1 MSRAW
6 GLPRTSWPCRG
17 LGTAFVCAAALLL
30 LAGTASAVGPAKKQ
44 EGRSFFDVRLEPAEL
59 GQEART
65 TASMRAAQAGLLD
78 SLGFH
83 GVVDVDRLTGTPR
96 VVARL
101 DGFLTGPMEGGA
113 EEVALGYV
121 REHANAFGLD
131 PGDIAAL
138 RLTRAYTDIDGT
150 AHLRWVQTY
159 DGIPAL
165 DNGLSASVTK
175 DGRLVNVLG
184 SPRRDLRL
192 ADVAPGLAAAAALG
206 YSLQDAGARLAPSRV
221 VGRAA
226 APTRDT
232 RFAGGHRA
240 GLVLFTGPRGVR
252 LAWRVLAH
260 AKPTQVFDY
269 VVDAETGE
277 VLRRS
282 NLVDFAQ
289 ARVFDYYP
297 GAAAGGTAALKTLPA
312 DWVVGTNAL
321 NGPNAHAYLDVNSD
335 NVAEEVGPTS
345 TPPAGPIWDYGRTAI
360 APYAGSNCP
369 ALPSGCA
376 WNHNLADSWV
386 PNRNQTATQLF
397 YYVNTFH
404 DHLEAPPIGFNAAAG
419 SFEGVD
425 PLLAE
430 ADDGADGLQGEGVPD
445 TSHRNN
451 ANMFTPPDGSS
462 PRMQM
467 YLFAPPSFPA
477 VSGSDDSSVVYH
489 EYTHGLSSRL
499 VTDANG
505 FQALNS
511 AQAGA
516 MGEGWSD
523 WYAMDY
529 LVGALL
535 APNAAVDGDVTL
547 DRYVGRNLQ
556 LLRSE
561 GLDCP
566 VGSASASCPGKVLAG
581 SGGYTYGDFG
591 RIFGSPEVHADGE
604 IWGQTLWDLRTAVG
618 VPAARTLVTR
628 AMELSPPEPSF
639 LDMRNAILQADTVAG
654 GARRNQIWQ
663 VFADRGM
670 GYFASSVDSGDTAP
684 IEDFLLPPAPGG
696 PTGSLGGIV
705 TNFDSGLPVAGARV
719 GVAGHDSGFAGGLG
733 ADTGPAGDYAV
744 SGIAAGSY
752 PRVLATKPGYDR
764 HVLDS
769 VQIAAGARTTRNFT
783 LRRDYASLAGGST
796 LAAYTGPNYS
806 GFGCGPGAAFDQS
819 LFTGWSTDV
828 AGGPKSVTVRLPIP
842 VNVIDFAIDPGAVC
856 GDDDTASLGQ
866 FSIATSSDGVDF
878 TPSAAGAFTA
888 AHNHRLN
895 RVPPSGGTAGVR
907 FVRLTMHSPQ
917 GSGGSGAQYMDVSEL
932 EVYGLPLPP
941 NTTLVSHPRKLTR
954 KRTAT
959 FGFSSSLAGS
969 TFQCHVDRNPFTACT
984 TPTTVRS
991 LTHGTHTFY
1000 VRARKDGAVD
1010 ATAAKWTW
1018 RVDLKPPNTRILTA
1032 PPARF
1037 ALRTARFTFRSSE
1050 TRSTFQ
1056 CSLDTRKFRACLAR
1070 KIYRGLARGRHVLR
1084 VRAKDRAGNLDP
1096 TPARH
1101 VWRVGS

>member
-6 GLPRTSWPCRG
+6 GRPRTSWPCRG
-17 LGTAFVCAAALLL
+17 IGTAFICVAALLL
-30 LAGTASAVGPAKKQ
+30 LADTAGAVGPARKQ

-65 TASMRAAQAGLLD
+65 TASMRAAQAGLLH

-121 REHANAFGLD
+121 REHADAFGLD
-131 PGDIAAL
+131 AGDIAAL
-138 RLTRAYTDIDGT
+138 RLSRAYTDIDGT
-150 AHLRWVQTY
+150 THLRWVQTY
-159 DGIPAL
+159 DGIPAF
-165 DNGLSASVTK
+165 DNGLSASITK
-175 DGRLVNVLG
+175 AGRLVNVLG
-184 SPRRDLRL
+184 SPRPDLRL
-192 ADVAPGLAAAAALG
+192 ADVAPELSAGAALG
-206 YSLQDAGARLAPSRV
+206 YSLHDAGAKLAPPRV
-221 VGRAA
+221 VGRTA
-226 APTRDT
+226 APMRDT

-240 GLVLFTGPRGVR
+240 GLVLFTRPHGVR

-260 AKPTQVFDY
+260 AKPTQIFDY
-269 VVDAETGE
+269 VIDAETGE

-297 GAAAGGTAALKTLPA
+297 GSTDGGTAVLKSLDSWLAPGAPTL
-312 DWVVGTNAL
+312 T
-321 NGPNAHAYLDVNSD
+321 GPNAHAYLDVNSD
-335 NVAEEVGPTS
+335 DFAEEVGPSS
-345 TPPAGPIWDYGRTAI
+345 TPPALSTWDYPRTAFSYPGG
-360 APYAGSNCP
+360 ACPAGSY
-369 ALPSGCA
+369 SCA
-376 WNHNLADSWV
+376 WNHTVAGSWST
-386 PNRNQTATQLF
+386 NKNQSATQLF
-397 YYVNTFH
+397 YYVNKFH
-404 DHLEAPPIGFNAAAG
+404 DYLAGGPIGFTAAAG
-419 SFEGVD
+419 NFEAAD

-430 ADDGADGLQGEGVPD
+430 ADDGANGPGGLPDGN
-445 TSHRNN
+445 HRNN
-451 ANMFTPPDGSS
+451 ANMFTPPDGFS

-467 YLFAPPSFPA
+467 YLFSPPLFPA
-477 VSGSDDSSVVYH
+477 VNGADDASVVYH

-499 VTDANG
+499 ITDANG

-516 MGEGWSD
+516 MGEALSD

-529 LVGALL
+529 LVEGGL
-535 APNAAVDGDVTL
+535 APDTAAGGDVIL
-547 DRYVGRNLQ
+547 DRYVGN
-556 LLRSE
+556 LRSE

-566 VGSASASCPGKVLAG
+566 VGSASASCPGTVLAG

-618 VPAARTLVTR
+618 VPAARSLVTR

-670 GYFASSVDSGDTAP
+670 GYFAATLDSGDTAP
-684 IEDFLLPPAPGG
+684 VEDFLLPPAPGG

-769 VQIAAGARTTRNFT
+769 VPIAAGARTTRNFI
-783 LRRDYASLAGGST
+783 LRRDYASLTGGST
-796 LAAYTGPNYS
+796 LASFTGPNYS

-819 LFTGWSTDV
+819 LSTGWGTDV

-866 FSIATSSDGVDF
+866 FSIATSSDGVTF
-878 TPSAAGAFTA
+878 TASAAGAFTA
-888 AHNHRLN
+888 AYNHRLN
-895 RVPPSGGTAGVR
+895 RVPPSGGTARVR

-917 GSGGSGAQYMDVSEL
+917 GSAGSGAQYMDVSEL

-1010 ATAAKWTW
+1010 ATAARWTW

-1050 TRSTFQ
+1050 TGSTFQ
-1056 CSLDTRKFRACLAR
+1056 CSLDARRFRACSAR
-1070 KIYRGLARGRHVLR
+1070 KTYRGLAHGRHVLR

>member
-1 MSRAW
+1 MSRAR
-6 GLPRTSWPCRG
+6 GLPRASWLCRG
-17 LGTAFVCAAALLL
+17 VGTAFVCVAASLL
-30 LAGTASAVGPAKKQ
+30 LAGTAGAVGPAKKQ
-44 EGRSFFDVRLEPAEL
+44 EGRSFFDVRLEPDEL

-65 TASMRAAQAGLLD
+65 TASMRAAQARLLH
-78 SLGFH
+78 SLGLH
-83 GVVDVDRLTGTPR
+83 GVVDVDRLNGTPR

-101 DGFLTGPMEGGA
+101 NGFLTGPMESGP

-121 REHANAFGLD
+121 REHADAFGLD
-131 PGDIAAL
+131 AGDISAL
-138 RLTRAYTDIDGT
+138 RLSRAYTDIDRT
-150 AHLRWVQTY
+150 THLGWVQTY
-159 DGIPAL
+159 DGIPAF

-184 SPRRDLRL
+184 SPRQDLRL
-192 ADVAPGLAAAAALG
+192 ADVAPELSAGAALG
-206 YSLQDAGARLAPSRV
+206 YSLHDAGSKLAPPRV
-221 VGRAA
+221 IARAA

-240 GLVLFTGPRGVR
+240 GLVLFAGPRGVR

-269 VVDAETGE
+269 VVDAGTGE

-289 ARVFDYYP
+289 VFDYYP
-297 GAAAGGTAALKTLPA
+297 GATAGGAAALKSLDSWLAPGATTL
-312 DWVVGTNAL
+312 T
-321 NGPNAHAYLDVNSD
+321 GPNAHAYLDVNSD
-335 NVAEEVGPTS
+335 DFAEEVGPSS
-345 TPPAGPIWDYGRTAI
+345 TPPAASTWDYPRA
-360 APYAGSNCP
+360 AFSYGSGGCP
-369 ALPSGCA
+369 ADSYGCA
-376 WNHNLADSWV
+376 WKHTIGGSWST
-386 PNRNQTATQLF
+386 NKNQSATQLF

-404 DHLEAPPIGFNAAAG
+404 DHLAAGPIGFTAATG
-419 SFEGVD
+419 NFEGAD

-430 ADDGADGLQGEGVPD
+430 ADDGANGPGNVPD
-445 TSHRNN
+445 GNHRNN
-451 ANMFTPPDGSS
+451 ANMFTPPDGFS

-467 YLFAPPSFPA
+467 YLFAPPFPA
-477 VSGSDDSSVVYH
+477 VNGADDASVVYH

-499 VTDANG
+499 IADANG

-516 MGEGWSD
+516 MGEAWSD

-529 LVGALL
+529 LVEVGL
-535 APNAAVDGDVTL
+535 APDAAADGDVIL
-547 DRYVGRNLQ
+547 DRYVGN
-556 LLRSE
+556 LRSE

-566 VGSASASCPGKVLAG
+566 VGPSSADCPA
-581 SGGYTYGDFG
+581 GGYSYGDLGTVMGF
-591 RIFGSPEVHADGE
+591 PEVHADGE
-604 IWGQTLWDLRTAVG
+604 IWGQTLWDLRSSVG
-618 VPAARTLVTR
+618 VLVARSLVTR

-639 LDMRNAILQADTVAG
+639 LDMRNAILQADTVTG
-654 GARRNQIWQ
+654 GVLRNQIWQ

-670 GYFASSVDSGDTAP
+670 GYGAATLDSGDTAP
-684 IEDFLLPPAPGG
+684 IEDFSLPPAPGG

-705 TNFDSGLPVAGARV
+705 TDFDRGSPVAGARV

-733 ADTGPAGDYAV
+733 ADTGAAGEYAV
-744 SGIAAGSY
+744 SGIPVGSY
-752 PRVLATKPGYDR
+752 WKVLATKPGYDR

-769 VQIAAGARTTRNFT
+769 VPIAAGARTTRNFT

-796 LAAYTGPNYS
+796 LASYTGPNYS
-806 GFGCGPGAAFDQS
+806 AFGCGPGAAFDQS
-819 LFTGWSTDV
+819 LSTGWSTDV

-842 VNVIDFAIDPGAVC
+842 FDVIDFAIDPGAVC

-866 FSIATSSDGVDF
+866 FSIATSSDGVNF
-878 TPSAAGAFTA
+878 TASAAGVFTPV
-888 AHNHRLN
+888 HNHRLN
-895 RVPPSGGTAGVR
+895 RVPPSGGAARVR

-917 GSGGSGAQYMDVSEL
+917 GSAGSGAQYMDVSEL
-932 EVYGLPLPP
+932 EVYGLPLAP
-941 NTTLVSHPRKLTR
+941 NTTLVSHPRKFTR
-954 KRTAT
+954 KRTAV

-1000 VRARKDGAVD
+1000 VRARKDGAFD
-1010 ATAAKWTW
+1010 SSAARWTW
-1018 RVDLKPPNTRILTA
+1018 RVDLKPPNTTILTA

-1037 ALRTARFTFRSSE
+1037 AVRTARFTFRSSE
-1050 TRSTFQ
+1050 TGSTFQ
-1056 CSLDTRKFRACLAR
+1056 CSLDARRFRACSAR
-1070 KIYRGLARGRHVLR
+1070 KTYRALARGRHVLR

>member
-6 GLPRTSWPCRG
+6 GLTCTSWPRRG
-17 LGTAFVCAAALLL
+17 IGTAFVCVAALLL
-30 LAGTASAVGPAKKQ
+30 LAGTAGAVGPAKKQ
-44 EGRSFFDVRLEPAEL
+44 EGRSFFDVRLEPAAL

-65 TASMRAAQAGLLD
+65 TASMRAAQAGLRD
-78 SLGFH
+78 SLGFQ
-83 GVVDVDRLTGTPR
+83 GVVDIDRLTGTPR

-101 DGFLTGPMEGGA
+101 DDFLTGASEGGA

-121 REHANAFGLD
+121 REHAGAFGLD
-131 PGDIAAL
+131 TGDIAAL
-138 RLTRAYTDIDGT
+138 RLTRAYTDIGGT
-150 AHLRWVQTY
+150 THLRWVQTY

-165 DNGLSASVTK
+165 DNGLSASVTH

-184 SPRRDLRL
+184 SPRRNLRL
-192 ADVAPGLAAAAALG
+192 ADVAPELSAGAALG
-206 YSLQDAGARLAPSRV
+206 YSLHDAGAKLAPPRV
-221 VGRAA
+221 FGRAA

-282 NLVDFAQ
+282 NLVDFAAQ
-289 ARVFDYYP
+289 ARAFNYYP
-297 GAAAGGTAALKTLPA
+297 GAVNGGTATLRPLLA
-312 DWVVGTNAL
+312 GWLDSGATTL
-321 NGPNAHAYLDVNSD
+321 TGDNAHAYLDLDSD
-335 NVAEEVGPTS
+335 DIIDGGEEVGPTS
-345 TPPAGPIWDYGRTAI
+345 TPVGGPIWDYPRTAFS
-360 APYAGSNCP
+360 YGAGACP
-369 ALPSGCA
+369 ADSYGCA
-376 WNHNLADSWV
+376 WNHNVGGSWST
-386 PNRNQTATQLF
+386 NKNQSATQLF

-404 DHLEAPPIGFNAAAG
+404 DYLAASPIGFTAAAG
-419 SFEGVD
+419 NFEEAD

-430 ADDGADGLQGEGVPD
+430 ADDGANGPGGVPD
-445 TSHRNN
+445 GSHRNN
-451 ANMFTPPDGSS
+451 ANMFTPPNGFS

-477 VSGSDDSSVVYH
+477 VNGADDASVVYH

-529 LVGALL
+529 LVRGGL
-535 APNAAVDGDVTL
+535 APNTGADGDVIL
-547 DRYVGRNLQ
+547 DRYIGN
-556 LLRSE
+556 LRSE

-566 VGSASASCPGKVLAG
+566 VGAPSVDCPA
-581 SGGYTYGDFG
+581 GGYSYGDFG
-591 RIFGSPEVHADGE
+591 TIAGFPEVHADGE

-618 VPAARTLVTR
+618 FAAARSLVTR
-628 AMELSPPEPSF
+628 AMELSPSEPSF
-639 LDMRNAILQADTVAG
+639 LDMRNGLLQADTVAG
-654 GARRNQIWQ
+654 GALRDQIWQ

-670 GYFASSVDSGDTAP
+670 GYFAASVDSGDTAP
-684 IEDFLLPPAPGG
+684 VEDLSLPPAPGG

-705 TNFDSGLPVAGARV
+705 TDFDSGSPVAGARV

-733 ADTGPAGDYAV
+733 ADTGAAGDYVV

-752 PRVLATKPGYDR
+752 PKVLATKPGYDR
-764 HVLDS
+764 HVLNS
-769 VQIAAGARTTRNFT
+769 VPIAAGAQTTRNFI
-783 LRRDYASLAGGST
+783 LRRDYASLAGG
-796 LAAYTGPNYS
+796 AALVAHTGTDYS
-806 GFGCGPGAAFDQS
+806 SYGCGPSAAFDQS
-819 LFTGWSTDV
+819 FSTGWSTDV
-828 AGGPKSVTVRLPIP
+828 AGGAKSATVRLPIP
-842 VNVIDFAIDPGAVC
+842 VDVIDFAIDPGAVC

-866 FSIATSSDGVDF
+866 FSIATSPDGVNF
-878 TPSAAGAFTA
+878 TTSAAGAFAA
-888 AHNHRLN
+888 AHNHHLN

-907 FVRLTMHSPQ
+907 FVRLTMHSSQ
-917 GSGGSGAQYMDVSEL
+917 SSAGSGAQFMDVSEL
-932 EVYGLPLPP
+932 EVYGLPLAP

-959 FGFSSSLAGS
+959 FGFSSSLPGS
-969 TFQCHVDRNPFTACT
+969 TFQCRVDRNPFTACT

-1000 VRARKDGAVD
+1000 VRARKDGAFD
-1010 ATAAKWTW
+1010 ASSARWTW
-1018 RVDLKPPNTRILTA
+1018 RVDLRPPNTRILKG
-1032 PPARF
+1032 PPARM
-1037 ALRTARFTFRSSE
+1037 APRTARFTFRSSE
-1050 TRSTFQ
+1050 TGSSFQ
-1056 CSLDTRKFRACLAR
+1056 CRLDARRFRACSAR
-1070 KIYRGLARGRHVLR
+1070 KTYRGLARGRHVLR

-1096 TPARH
+1096 TPARY

>member
-1 MSRAW
+1 
-6 GLPRTSWPCRG
+6 
-17 LGTAFVCAAALLL
+17 
-30 LAGTASAVGPAKKQ
+30 
-44 EGRSFFDVRLEPAEL
+44 
-59 GQEART
+59 
-65 TASMRAAQAGLLD
+65 MRAAQATLLD

-83 GVVDVDRLTGTPR
+83 GVVDIDRLTGTPR

-101 DGFLTGPMEGGA
+101 DGFLTGPSAGEA
-113 EEVALGYV
+113 KEVALGYV
-121 REHANAFGLD
+121 REHADVFGLD
-131 PGDIAAL
+131 VSDFAAL
-138 RLTRAYTDIDGT
+138 RLTRAYTDIGGT
-150 AHLRWVQTY
+150 THLRWVQTY
-159 DGIPAL
+159 EGIPAL
-165 DNGLSASVTK
+165 DNGLSASVTR

-184 SPRRDLRL
+184 SPWRGLRL
-192 ADVAPGLAAAAALG
+192 ANVVPGLSAAAALEH
-206 YSLQDAGARLAPSRV
+206 SLHDAGAKLAPPRV
-221 VGRAA
+221 LRRAA

-240 GLVLFTGPRGVR
+240 GLVFFTGPRGVR

-277 VLRRS
+277 VLRRA

-297 GAAAGGTAALKTLPA
+297 GAANGGAAALQVIDPWLASGATTLA
-312 DWVVGTNAL
+312 
-321 NGPNAHAYLDVNSD
+321 GPSAHAYLDVNSD
-335 NVAEEVGPTS
+335 NVAEEVGPSSTS
-345 TPPAGPIWDYGRTAI
+345 PATWDYPRTAFSYGAGGCPAGPYH
-360 APYAGSNCP
+360 
-369 ALPSGCA
+369 CA
-376 WNHNLADSWV
+376 WNHTVAGSWGA
-386 PNRNQTATQLF
+386 NKNQSATQLF

-404 DHLEAPPIGFNAAAG
+404 DHLAASPIGFNAAAG
-419 SFEGVD
+419 NFEGAD

-430 ADDGADGLQGEGVPD
+430 ADDGAAGPGNLPD
-445 TSHRNN
+445 ASHRNN
-451 ANMFTPPDGSS
+451 ANMFTPPDGFS

-467 YLFAPPSFPA
+467 YLFSPPSFPA
-477 VSGSDDSSVVYH
+477 VNGADDASVVYH

-505 FQALNS
+505 FQALSS

-529 LVGALL
+529 LVGSGLS
-535 APNAAVDGDVTL
+535 PDTTDEGDVTL
-547 DRYVGRNLQ
+547 DRYVGTSLGF
-556 LLRSE
+556 LRTE

-566 VGSASASCPGKVLAG
+566 VGSLSSSCPGTSPAG

-591 RIFGSPEVHADGE
+591 RIFGFPEVHADGE
-604 IWGQTLWDLRTAVG
+604 IWGQTLWDLRTALAG
-618 VPAARTLVTR
+618 LDATAARRLVTR

-654 GARRNQIWQ
+654 GTFRDLIWQ

-670 GYFASSVDSGDTAP
+670 GYFASSVDSGDAAP
-684 IEDFLLPPAPGG
+684 VESFSLPPAPGG
-696 PTGSLGGIV
+696 PTGSLGGTV
-705 TNFDSGLPVAGARV
+705 TDFDSGSPIAGARV

-733 ADTGPAGDYAV
+733 ADTRAAGDYAV
-744 SGIAAGSY
+744 FGIPAGSY

-764 HVLDS
+764 QVLNS
-769 VQIAAGARTTRNFT
+769 VPIAAGTRTTRNFM
-783 LRRDYASLAGGST
+783 LRRDYASLAGGS
-796 LAAYTGPNYS
+796 AVVAHTGPNYS
-806 GFGCGPGAAFDQS
+806 GFGCGPAAAFDQS
-819 LFTGWSTDV
+819 FSTGWSTDI

-842 VNVIDFAIDPGAVC
+842 INIIDFAIDPGAVC

-866 FSIATSSDGVDF
+866 FSIATSPDGVNF
-878 TPSAAGAFTA
+878 TASAAGTFTA
-888 AHNHRLN
+888 ASNHQLN
-895 RVPPSGGTAGVR
+895 RVRPSGGTARVR
-907 FVRLTMHSPQ
+907 FVRLTLHTSQ
-917 GSGGSGAQYMDVSEL
+917 SSAGAGAQFMDVSEL

-941 NTTLVSHPRKLTR
+941 NTRLVSHPPKLTR

-969 TFQCHVDRNPFTACT
+969 TFRCRVDRNPFTVCT

-991 LTHGTHTFY
+991 LTHGLHTFY
-1000 VRARKDGAVD
+1000 VRAGKDGAFD

-1018 RVDLKPPNTRILTA
+1018 RVDLRPPNTTILTA

-1037 ALRTARFTFRSSE
+1037 ASRTARFTFRSSE
-1050 TRSTFQ
+1050 TGSTFQ
-1056 CSLDTRKFRACLAR
+1056 CKLDARAFRACSAR
-1070 KIYRGLARGRHVLR
+1070 KTYRGLTRGRHVLL